1 MDNSVLESIKRWPNV
16 PAVFGWLSLTARGQ
30 WRLHPDGKATEGSAG
45 ESISNPQILAFINRN
60 YASDER
66 GRWYF
71 QNGPQRVYV
80 RLDAAPWILFADDAQ
95 GQFNTHTGSVV
106 ANVDC
111 VWLDEQGHI
120 YLHTELGPG
129 MIVDRDLPRFL
140 AGAKIEVAQLAETAQ
155 TALTLEDW
163 WAQGDATTSLLT
175 GLDQHWPACANPLP
189 VHRLAVATPIDTQ
202 LKFVANPQPA

>member
-30 WRLHPDGKATEGSAG
+30 WRLHPDGKAHEGSAG
-45 ESISNPQILAFINRN
+45 ESISNPQILTFINRN
-60 YASDER
+60 YASDEL

-95 GQFNTHTGSVV
+95 RQLNTHTGSV
-106 ANVDC
+106 AAKVDH
-111 VWLDEQGHI
+111 VWLDDEGHI

-140 AGAKIEVAQLAETAQ
+140 AGAKTQ
-155 TALTLEDW
+155 TALALEDW
-163 WAQGDATTSLLT
+163 WAQGLSTTTSLT
-175 GLDQHWPACANPLP
+175 GLDQHWPACTHPLP
-189 VHRLAVATPIDTQ
+189 VQRLDAATPIDTQ

>member
-30 WRLHPDGKATEGSAG
+30 WRLHPDGKAHEGSAG
-45 ESISNPQILAFINRN
+45 ESISNPQILTFINRN
-60 YASDER
+60 YASDEF

-95 GQFNTHTGSVV
+95 RQFNTHTGSV
-106 ANVDC
+106 AAKVDH
-111 VWLDEQGHI
+111 VWLDDEGQI
-120 YLHTELGPG
+120 YLQTELGPG

-140 AGAKIEVAQLAETAQ
+140 AGAKIQVAQTAQ

-163 WAQGDATTSLLT
+163 WAQGFSTTTLLT
-175 GLDQHWPACANPLP
+175 GLDQHWPACVNPLP
-189 VHRLAVATPIDTQ
+189 VLRLDAATPIDTQ